1 LTDFKRDERK
11 LVPDIQ
17 IISAEEVEWFI
28 ARFINMAGLD
38 WLHVQ
43 SALEWQA

>member
-1 LTDFKRDERK
+1 MKKSSFQVIK
-11 LVPDIQ
+11 

-28 ARFINMAGLD
+28 ARFVKLAGSD

-43 SALEWQA
+43 SALESQA